1 MTNKHSYEMKKSKD
15 ETKKHQEKHSS
26 VYSTINKFLRTKK
39 PSFLSKRRLKDNF
52 Y

>member
-1 MTNKHSYEMKKSKD
+1 MKKSKD

>member
-1 MTNKHSYEMKKSKD
+1 MKKSKG

-26 VYSTINKFLRTKK
+26 AYSTINEFLRTKK
-39 PSFLSKRRLKDNF
+39 PSFQKKRRLKVNF